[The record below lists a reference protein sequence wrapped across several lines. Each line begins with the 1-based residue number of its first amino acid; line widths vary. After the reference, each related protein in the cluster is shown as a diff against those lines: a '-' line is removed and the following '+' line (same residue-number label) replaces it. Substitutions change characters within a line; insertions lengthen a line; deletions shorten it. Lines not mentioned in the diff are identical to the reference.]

1 VGEFSP
7 GELSRL
13 SHRSFGTPG
22 AERLVVL
29 VGTGAGVANDPLPR
43 ETLAHDIRVLAVT
56 LEGAA
61 VARSG
66 VYGSETPVEQTA
78 TLLASLIREML
89 EPAAPGNGPSTAG
102 LVAYGDA
109 SEVALHAVALLGDT
123 IDRIALVA
131 AAPPEQRLDRSD
143 LGAVIAG
150 VTAETRVFD
159 GWGDDGVAAAWY
171 ESHLSGAKIEATDG
185 EDPMTL
191 RAVWRRVL
199 SHVAPGMER

>member
-1 VGEFSP
+1 MGEFSP

-78 TLLASLIREML
+78 TLLAALIREML
-89 EPAAPGNGPSTAG
+89 EPAAPGNGPRG
-102 LVAYGDA
+102 VRY
-109 SEVALHAVALLGDT
+109 EAVECRRAQTSADLSPDT
-123 IDRIALVA
+123 SDRRT
-131 AAPPEQRLDRSD
+131 PHGTS
-143 LGAVIAG
+143 
-150 VTAETRVFD
+150 
-159 GWGDDGVAAAWY
+159 
-171 ESHLSGAKIEATDG
+171 
-185 EDPMTL
+185 
-191 RAVWRRVL
+191 
-199 SHVAPGMER
+199 